1 MESSA
6 FSVAAE
12 LHKCNSVGVSK
23 LRRSGNRTVNFS
35 FKNRVGCFTSTDI
48 TLESGDFSC
57 AYSLQINCH
66 YDFAGL
72 EKAVGLKERMI
83 I

>member
-1 MESSA
+1 MESGA

-12 LHKCNSVGVSK
+12 LHTCNSVGVSE

-35 FKNRVGCFTSTDI
+35 FKDRVGCFTSTDI
-48 TLESGDFSC
+48 TLETYL

-72 EKAVGLKERMI
+72 VKAVGLKERI
-83 I
+83 II